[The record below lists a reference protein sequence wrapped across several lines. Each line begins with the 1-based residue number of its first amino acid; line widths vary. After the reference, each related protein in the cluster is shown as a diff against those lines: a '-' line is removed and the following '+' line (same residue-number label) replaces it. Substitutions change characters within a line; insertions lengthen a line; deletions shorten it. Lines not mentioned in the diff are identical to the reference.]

1 MRIVVTFIDK
11 LLISSIPICMIHT
24 FQFIS
29 LLISNI
35 SRQFAIETCT
45 LVSWL
50 FTSLAMANFLRTLG
64 SIESTVMVT
73 AILGNSLIIAT
84 IYRHRHLRTIQNLI
98 ILNLSIVDFL
108 FAAIVN
114 PICIASF
121 FRGEKTRSEV
131 SCHIS
136 GIFSLL
142 FSIVSINTLVFISIE
157 RYMATNFPIKHRNL
171 LSIKRI
177 KITLGFIWLWSAFL
191 CILPLKTSRFANIP
205 NFFHCSV
212 DWAYH
217 LPITLSYLTVVILVP
232 HLILVYC
239 NIRVFQATRSMRKV
253 SVFLS
258 APSRY
263 SKGIQQCREHRITV
277 VTFMVTITFLVC
289 WMPYC
294 IATICLASGKSDLP
308 KEFTSVALMMAI
320 ANSCCNP
327 IIYGIMN
334 RSFRK
339 AFREILCC
347 VTYKDN

>member
-1 MRIVVTFIDK
+1 
-11 LLISSIPICMIHT
+11 
-24 FQFIS
+24 
-29 LLISNI
+29 
-35 SRQFAIETCT
+35 
-45 LVSWL
+45 
-50 FTSLAMANFLRTLG
+50 MAKFLHTLG
-64 SIESTVMVT
+64 SIELTVMLT
-73 AILGNSLIIAT
+73 ALFGNSLIIVT
-84 IYRHRHLRTIQNLI
+84 IYRQRHLRTIQSVIL
-98 ILNLSIVDFL
+98 LNLSIADFL
-108 FAAIVN
+108 YAAIVN
-114 PICIASF
+114 PICIASY

-157 RYMATNFPIKHRNL
+157 RYIATNFPIKHRNL

-177 KITLGFIWLWSAFL
+177 KITLGIIWLWSAFL
-191 CILPLKTSRFANIP
+191 CILPLKTTRFANLP

-217 LPITLSYLTVVILVP
+217 LPTTLSYLIVVIIVP
-232 HLILVYC
+232 HLILVYS

-258 APSRY
+258 TPSRY
-263 SKGIQQCREHRITV
+263 SKGIQQCRERRITV
-277 VTFMVTITFLVC
+277 VTFMVTITFFVC

-294 IATICLASGKSDLP
+294 IVTICLASGKSNLP
-308 KEFTSVALMMAI
+308 QEFTSVALLMTI

-334 RSFRK
+334 RNFRK

-347 VTYKDN
+347 ITYRDN

>member
-29 LLISNI
+29 LLISNT

-64 SIESTVMVT
+64 SIELTLMVI
-73 AILGNSLIIAT
+73 AILENSSINAT

-98 ILNLSIVDFL
+98 LLNLSIVDFL

-217 LPITLSYLTVVILVP
+217 LPTTLSYLTVVILVP

-277 VTFMVTITFLVC
+277 VTFMVTITFFVC

-294 IATICLASGKSDLP
+294 ISTICLASGKSDLP

-320 ANSCCNP
+320 SNSCCNP

-347 VTYKDN
+347 IIYKDN

>member
-1 MRIVVTFIDK
+1 
-11 LLISSIPICMIHT
+11 
-24 FQFIS
+24 
-29 LLISNI
+29 
-35 SRQFAIETCT
+35 
-45 LVSWL
+45 
-50 FTSLAMANFLRTLG
+50 MANFLRILG

-73 AILGNSLIIAT
+73 ALLGNSLIIVT
-84 IYRHRHLRTIQNLI
+84 IYRHRHLRTIQSLI
-98 ILNLSIVDFL
+98 LLNLSIADFL
-108 FAAIVN
+108 YAAIVN
-114 PICIASF
+114 PICIASY
-121 FRGEKTRSEV
+121 FRGEKKRLEV

-217 LPITLSYLTVVILVP
+217 LPTTLSYLTVVILVP

-253 SVFLS
+253 RAVFIS
-258 APSRY
+258 TPSRY
-263 SKGIQQCREHRITV
+263 SQEIQQRVENRITV
-277 VTFMVTITFLVC
+277 VMFMVTITFFVC
-289 WMPYC
+289 WVPYG
-294 IATICLASGKSDLP
+294 IVTICLASGKTNLP
-308 KEFTSVALMMAI
+308 KEFTSVALLMTI

-334 RSFRK
+334 RNFRK
-339 AFREILCC
+339 AFRQILCC
-347 VTYKDN
+347 ITYKDN